1 MKIQRVLS
9 YILLGLAIIISI
21 AFAFIELRS
30 TFAGDFLLMNDT
42 AKSFV
47 GYVARSLF
55 YLAMLT
61 NVILV
66 LINKIM
72 KKRTQYY
79 VLVLSSALVAGSI
92 PLFFFYLFYIGL
104 AVFVINVLVAAIA
117 LVRISSYE
125 TKDVE

>member
-1 MKIQRVLS
+1 MKIQRILS
-9 YILLGLAIIISI
+9 FVLLGLAIIITI

-47 GYVARSLF
+47 GYIARAIF

-79 VLVLSSALVAGSI
+79 VLVLSAALVAGSI
-92 PLFFFYLFYIGL
+92 PLFFFYMFYIAL
-104 AVFVINVLVAAIA
+104 AVFVINVLVATIA

-125 TKDVE
+125 TKGEE